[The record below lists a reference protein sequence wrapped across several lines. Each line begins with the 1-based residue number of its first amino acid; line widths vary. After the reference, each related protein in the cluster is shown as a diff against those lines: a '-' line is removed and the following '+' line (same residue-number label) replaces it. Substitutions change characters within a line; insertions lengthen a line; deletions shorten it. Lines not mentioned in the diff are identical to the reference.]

1 MIYLNTNE
9 VYTEEAILR
18 QQKKGGSI
26 VERLMKNSERTE
38 KITETIFHKCGE
50 SKITLHK
57 YSKNKYKS
65 RYPLRSVS

>member
-1 MIYLNTNE
+1 MVIFLNTND

-26 VERLMKNSERTE
+26 VERLRKNSERTE

-50 SKITLHK
+50 SKITFCFK
-57 YSKNKYKS
+57 FISGISKRANY
-65 RYPLRSVS
+65 